1 MHSRLVEMTQ
11 EGMKSAQQELQKP
24 NLNPITTCERCTRN
38 KLKAGKSRSRRS
50 KSRKGQV
57 SMMLTWLWSKSTS
70 RNWKKPRRGTANKP
84 DSGSRGIGS
93 LCPVADGRQGR
104 QESDGVTG
112 RPGPDVAVDGT
123 SRRDWHE
130 PRNCPR

>member
-93 LCPVADGRQGR
+93 LCPAAHGRQGR
-104 QESDGVTG
+104 LESDGLTG
-112 RPGPDVAVDGT
+112 RPEPEDRKSTRLNSSHVEISYAVF
-123 SRRDWHE
+123 
-130 PRNCPR
+130 

>member
-84 DSGSRGIGS
+84 DRS
-93 LCPVADGRQGR
+93 
-104 QESDGVTG
+104 EEH
-112 RPGPDVAVDGT
+112 T
-123 SRRDWHE
+123 SELQSPMYLVCRLLLE
-130 PRNCPR
+130 KKNKK